1 MAAHANA
8 KGVDRA
14 VEWRRGVVEG
24 LDVFME
30 VFMEMSP
37 VKGFNA
43 GQLAGAAE

>member
-30 VFMEMSP
+30 VSP

-43 GQLAGAAE
+43 CQLAGATE